1 MDLPFIYRSGICLL
15 TATAIIEEPL
25 KFSHHYILSDTLG
38 QIPGFVTVNFLGYL
52 NISEAN
58 LLKPV
63 GRHAEAHPGM
73 YRVKRNFSFRT
84 CDWLVSTSPWLYWL
98 VLTDHLSA
106 LYVE

>member
-1 MDLPFIYRSGICLL
+1 MNSFGFSGICLL
-15 TATAIIEEPL
+15 TSTAIIEEPL
-25 KFSHHYILSDTLG
+25 KFSHLYMFSDTLG

-84 CDWLVSTSPWLYWL
+84 CDWSVISNPVVLLVDCDT
-98 VLTDHLSA
+98 
-106 LYVE
+106 